1 MRSHQHR
8 WRLDFDGTWQAGHL
22 QESVASGRKRNLW
35 PGIPKKNTPADDQL
49 SGRGAQRPS
58 PKWLKP
64 RWDSSMVQ
72 HARVP
77 EEALARLMVDRARD
91 QESDPA
97 LWGTTSDRY
106 AGQPAPPDGENAEH
120 DGTVG
125 KSVVFQTPP
134 AEVPPAELSYA
145 QLRKSTR
152 GTVRRSTFT
161 AQQARL
167 RDHISAIFAPEHAEE
182 SESEGSAHEHVQVDI
197 ESLVVRQ
204 EWQKLQQLS
213 DRSVVIFGIGRLE
226 ALLNLEGVPLFY
238 GENRLD
244 RLRSAFLHEAEAK
257 KKQILGKY
265 ALYRAATTDGTSL
278 PPVATSQ
285 PGAAASGPEE
295 TLRPSAAS
303 RRRVAGSKK
312 RRSIAAHLAANGLP
326 ATIEIHQGSRAQ
338 VSELALSARGRAARR
353 AQLDAAVAMH

>member
-1 MRSHQHR
+1 
-8 WRLDFDGTWQAGHL
+8 
-22 QESVASGRKRNLW
+22 
-35 PGIPKKNTPADDQL
+35 
-49 SGRGAQRPS
+49 
-58 PKWLKP
+58 
-64 RWDSSMVQ
+64 MVQ

-125 KSVVFQTPP
+125 V
-134 AEVPPAELSYA
+134 SYP
-145 QLRKSTR
+145 QPQKSTKGR
-152 GTVRRSTFT
+152 VRSNTFT
-161 AQQARL
+161 AKQARL
-167 RDHISAIFAPEHAEE
+167 RDHISAIFAPEHARE
-182 SESEGSAHEHVQVDI
+182 SESEGSVHENVQVDI

-204 EWQKLQQLS
+204 EWQKLCQIS
-213 DRSVVIFGIGRLE
+213 DRSVLIFGIGRLE
-226 ALLNLEGVPLFY
+226 ALLNLEGAPLLY

-265 ALYRAATTDGTSL
+265 ALYRAAATDGTSL

-285 PGAAASGPEE
+285 PAAAASEPEE
-295 TLRPSAAS
+295 TLRPSAAL
-303 RRRVAGSKK
+303 RRRVAGPKK

-326 ATIEIHQGSRAQ
+326 AAIEIHQGSRAQ
-338 VSELALSARGRAARR
+338 VSELALSARGSAARR